1 MRRYVVL
8 PVRRIRSEKNMPR
21 YKAGLLQLDAW
32 PTCATIN
39 NPIVKVLHTSS
50 ASTVNESSLI
60 IQHTATSIPPT
71 MDEEI
76 EAKRDANCVNS
87 HIRGKRK
94 QLSVDNL
101 ISENAELKRQVQIL
115 EAVPDLVVAFEF
127 SGRIFFASQSL
138 LECLGL
144 NKPEEVEGTL
154 LWEWITEDSI
164 SLLRTAFAD
173 ALEEKVRSQGDSAP
187 LAGGNAL
194 LIHFYVKDEQ
204 GCDESIL
211 DHSRESFMLMEMF
224 QNAFAALGRSLLT
237 PS

>member
-1 MRRYVVL
+1 
-8 PVRRIRSEKNMPR
+8 
-21 YKAGLLQLDAW
+21 
-32 PTCATIN
+32 
-39 NPIVKVLHTSS
+39 
-50 ASTVNESSLI
+50 
-60 IQHTATSIPPT
+60 

-211 DHSRESFMLMEMF
+211 VSLKGVVHVDGDVPECVCSIRTIPADAQLKQMNTPILQGVNSISEDENTSINSTIQDDDEEEADGSRSSKRAKVTISVE
-224 QNAFAALGRSLLT
+224 
-237 PS
+237 